1 MDKYDIN
8 IKKVIVHILESS
20 AGIPVLSDEELDY
33 GSEFGDFLR
42 EHILKIDTSDDV
54 KKCSFYENESEV
66 FKILQEFSP
75 NSFSEI
81 SRKIAVH
88 LYGIMN
94 SNIDIPSAD
103 LVVVHYM
110 VNRANYL
117 AVLKMNYKSLYTHMT
132 SQDEFGT
139 NINEIIM
146 HKALLPGGSQKLTE
160 AALISLDDLTLK
172 LVEKKYDV
180 NGVKENYFSKRFLQ
194 CSSSL
199 SVKSKLNIITKAV
212 EQIQEKFIEEDNEQ
226 CEAKMKAKSIINSEF
241 TNQGVLNV
249 NDMTEKIFEEQPEMK
264 AEFEEKISKYQLL
277 EDEIEVSNS
286 ITSKKFT
293 NQHLKTDTGIEI
305 KIPMEQYENPEC
317 VEFITNQ
324 DGTISV
330 LIKNVNHLYSK

>member
-20 AGIPVLSDEELDY
+20 AGIPVLSDEEMDY
-33 GSEFGDFLR
+33 GSEFGEFLR
-42 EHILKIDTSDDV
+42 EHIYKIDTSDEV

-66 FKILQEFSP
+66 YQILQEFSDET
-75 NSFSEI
+75 FSEI
-81 SRKIAVH
+81 SRKIATH

-94 SNIDIPSAD
+94 SNIEIPPAD
-103 LVVVHYM
+103 LIVVYYV

-117 AVLKMNYKSLYTHMT
+117 AILKMNYKSLYTHMT
-132 SQDEFGT
+132 CCDEYGT
-139 NINEIIM
+139 NINEVIM
-146 HKALLPGGSQKLTE
+146 HKALLPGGSSKLTE

-172 LVEKKYDV
+172 IVEKKYEV

-199 SVKSKLNIITKAV
+199 SVKSKLSIITKAV
-212 EQIQEKFIEEDNEQ
+212 DQIQEKFIEEDNEQ

-241 TNQGVLNV
+241 ENQGMLNV
-249 NDMTEKIFEEQPEMK
+249 AEMSEKIFEEQPEMK
-264 AEFEEKISKYQLL
+264 AEFEEKISKYKLL
-277 EDEIEVSNS
+277 QDEIEVNNS

-293 NQHLKTDTGIEI
+293 NQHLKTDSGIEI
-305 KIPMEQYENPEC
+305 KIPMEQYKNPES

-330 LIKNVNHLYSK
+330 LIKNVSHLYSK